1 MSGKEPAASHRGQ
14 VLTIL
19 SDFFQQA
26 FPPRMDGS
34 FRDPG
39 AFFVTQFFPARTA
52 EQTTERNAD
61 FLMEFFPRTDGRTK
75 EQRGHPTF
83 ALSGCAEVKEARNG
97 IIFLLPFRALRK
109 RAFRFAYFSFSF
121 LSKSAVYRRLIKA

>member
-83 ALSGCAEVKEARNG
+83 ALSGWDYFSLAMSSASEKSLSFC
-97 IIFLLPFRALRK
+97 ILFLLI
-109 RAFRFAYFSFSF
+109 
-121 LSKSAVYRRLIKA
+121 SKQIGCLQKAHKGLDPLQ